1 MIDALSFSI
10 KLHIATFAPELIEV
24 FKDLRDIRYKIVCPF
39 HKQNI
44 IYINKPCPTC
54 CFVRRLTKEE
64 RKEIFGARPIIL
76 KKRRLCK

>member
-24 FKDLRDIRYKIVCPF
+24 FKDLSDIRYKIVCPF

-44 IYINKPCPTC
+44 IYING
-54 CFVRRLTKEE
+54 RLSN
-64 RKEIFGARPIIL
+64 L
-76 KKRRLCK
+76 HVN